1 MDRPPSNCTALL
13 HEPES
18 APARTVTQRA
28 RLSRPTPRRPPW
40 EPISKKRGTTAT
52 PETSILDVLTREH
65 KLVDK
70 LMAKIEENLESES
83 FDEVP
88 GLFEVLKTKLTG
100 HARGEEMKVY
110 PAMREMNDE
119 IKDMIG
125 EANEEHALVHDKLA
139 ELASLGAEDDEF
151 KAKFTVLKD
160 LVQHHVEEEE
170 GELFTA
176 VRKAADQAQLVAMTA
191 EYMEAKREVLGDK
204 ADEVTEVELDDHDQG
219 RPPGPGP
226 GDGSSRPRR
235 R

>member
-1 MDRPPSNCTALL
+1 MG
-13 HEPES
+13 
-18 APARTVTQRA
+18 TV
-28 RLSRPTPRRPPW
+28 
-40 EPISKKRGTTAT
+40 SKKRGTAT
-52 PETSILDVLTREH
+52 PETSIVDVLTREH

-70 LMAKIEENLESES
+70 LMAKIEENLEGES

-88 GLFEVLKTKLTG
+88 EVFEILKTKLTA

-110 PAMREMNDE
+110 PAFRAMNDE

-139 ELASLGAEDDEF
+139 ELSELEASDDEF

-170 GELFTA
+170 GELFPE
-176 VRKAADQAQLVAMTA
+176 VRKAADEAQLVQLTA

-204 ADEVTEVELDDHDQG
+204 VDEVTEIELEVMTKDDLMAQAKEMGVQTTSSMTKAQLVEAMRQ
-219 RPPGPGP
+219 
-226 GDGSSRPRR
+226 
-235 R
+235 